1 MLFTW
6 NHSDDRKE
14 RNGKRQKKI
23 VRKKESSLEAFGDE
37 NRLGTTGRKT
47 IVMRQC

>member
-1 MLFTW
+1 MI
-6 NHSDDRKE
+6 E
-14 RNGKRQKKI
+14 KREMEKDKKNCE
-23 VRKKESSLEAFGDE
+23 KKSSLEAFGDE

>member
-1 MLFTW
+1 MIEK
-6 NHSDDRKE
+6 REIEKE
-14 RNGKRQKKI
+14 KKI

-47 IVMRQC
+47 RVMRQC